1 MAELSKTARA
11 ALNAVNRGQAKEKVE
26 RSTEKIISDIRVHLD
41 AKLAVTP
48 NDVRVLLAE
57 YDRLSAE
64 DLGQ

>member
-1 MAELSKTARA
+1 MGLSKTADA
-11 ALNAVNRGQAKEKVE
+11 ARKAVERGQAKEVKE

-57 YDRLSAE
+57 YDKLSTKELA
-64 DLGQ
+64 Q